1 MLGLE
6 SSGAGTL
13 DWLMR
18 NRATL
23 VKAALPASLGWSV
36 VQHVSYDGGVTIV
49 ATQAQTDKTL
59 TLSGEDSDVQVK
71 VLEDDELTSLGNFSS
86 VEAALDAVRTLVGV
100 PV

>member
-6 SSGAGTL
+6 KFGLGTL

-18 NRATL
+18 NRTAL
-23 VKAALPASLGWSV
+23 VNAALPACLGWSV

-49 ATQAQTDKTL
+49 ATQAQTDEAF
-59 TLSGEDSDVQVK
+59 TLSGEDSNVEVK
-71 VLEDDELTSLGNFSS
+71 VMKDDELTLLGNFSG
-86 VEAALDAVRTLVGV
+86 VEAALDAVRLLVGV